1 MGNNEIKVL
10 NILAFANPS
19 LYGDFA
25 KYFYSADAANFKLL
39 MQYPTLDV
47 LSATQFINANNVNI
61 VIVEPRVGNFNISN
75 FMSLRQ
81 KSEKPILL
89 VGLAFAGTDMEQIAR
104 SGLDA
109 CYALPLN
116 DETLAK
122 MNAELPAKFEEISS
136 GWKKGAWSS
145 VTPQEIQSVV
155 TQSTGNWQK
164 SVISCWSPK
173 GGVGKTT
180 IAVELASVLAGI
192 GGRNVCLLDVNQ
204 NGGHVRLRLNIRSE
218 HSIVSVA
225 SMFAGA
231 KNNNSDWSS
240 MQREINEEMGQYLI
254 PVPGSANINGKYN
267 FYCIPGITTQDQARS
282 AYLNAQNCPEFMRSL
297 IDYLK
302 QRFDFIVI
310 DVGSSLNV
318 PIHRESFRN
327 SDVVLVV
334 SDADASCIADAQHT
348 VTKILAPNFPIE
360 KFSLVLNKWKENL
373 GISIQEVATKMGISV
388 RGFIPDDHLGGVIK
402 AGNAGVSYVVSNNNR
417 SDNPIIT
424 ERCMQGFV
432 NLAATFYPPVSAIWQ
447 TRAGSVNGIGGR
459 KVGAGNGS
467 IDALNKANKD
477 RKKGFFSSLFKK
489 K

>member
-1 MGNNEIKVL
+1 MENNEKKTL

-19 LYGDFA
+19 LYGEFA
-25 KYFYSADAANFKLL
+25 KYFYSAGNSNLNLL
-39 MQYPTLDV
+39 MQYPTFDILN
-47 LSATQFINANNVNI
+47 AIQFINSNDVNI
-61 VIVEPRVGNFNISN
+61 VLVEPKVDNFNISN
-75 FMSLRQ
+75 FMSIRQ
-81 KSEKPILL
+81 KSEKPVLL
-89 VGLAFAGTDMEQIAR
+89 VGLAFAGTDMEQISR

-109 CYALPLN
+109 CYSLPLN
-116 DETLAK
+116 DNTITR
-122 MNAELPAKFEEISS
+122 MNTELPAKYNEIRGS
-136 GWKKGAWSS
+136 WKKGAWSS
-145 VTPQEIQSVV
+145 ITPQEIQNVV
-155 TQSTGNWQK
+155 TQATGNWQK

-180 IAVELASVLAGI
+180 IAVELASILAGI
-192 GGRNVCLLDVNQ
+192 GGRNVCLLDTNQ

-225 SMFAGA
+225 AMFAGA

-240 MQREINEEMGQYLI
+240 MQREINEEMEKYLI

-267 FYCIPGITTQDQARS
+267 FYCIPGITTQEQARS
-282 AYLNAQNCPEFMRSL
+282 QYLNGQNCPEFMRSL

-318 PIHRESFRN
+318 PIHRESFKN

-334 SDADASCIADAQHT
+334 SDADAACIADTQHT
-348 VTKILAPNFPIE
+348 VTKVLAPNFPVE

-373 GISIQEVATKMGISV
+373 GISIQDVATKMGISV

-417 SDNPIIT
+417 TDNPLIT
-424 ERCMQGFV
+424 ERCMQGFI
-432 NLAATFYPPVSAIWQ
+432 NLASTFYPPISSIWQ
-447 TRAGSVNGIGGR
+447 SRASSINGLDSR
-459 KVGAGNGS
+459 KLGAGNGTV
-467 IDALNKANKD
+467 DALNKANKSQ
-477 RKKGFFSSLFKK
+477 KKGLFARLFGKK
-489 K
+489 